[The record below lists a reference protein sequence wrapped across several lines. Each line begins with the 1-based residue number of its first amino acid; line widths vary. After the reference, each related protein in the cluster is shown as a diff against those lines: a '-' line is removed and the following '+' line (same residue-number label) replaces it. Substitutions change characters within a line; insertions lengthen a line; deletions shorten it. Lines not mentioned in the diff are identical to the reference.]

1 MIDDACDELKHC
13 TRLRQ
18 LLGIVLQFGNR
29 LNTAGKSRQNKAGA
43 FTLDSLLKLSQA
55 KAFDK
60 KTTFLHYVV
69 MIVHRNS
76 ELLLNFTDDLPTCM
90 RADKIYWDQC
100 LQDLEEVEN
109 QLENVRRISL
119 YEAKARKFNL
129 QKRKTKDDD
138 DDSIGDLELSLE
150 QEVEALRA
158 TPTGLFTLSAIK
170 QVSALRDKVES
181 TRKKFVRV
189 LEYFGEDKDSMQPHE
204 LFHIFCVFG
213 RDFNKAKEEAFASM
227 KKKQRE
233 ERKQAGKNQQ
243 QTATNGVRGKP
254 PSVPER
260 NTLRASNLQPSMSKV
275 ITDLR
280 GTAKQPQQRPTTA
293 VAQKD
298 KVLHQAS
305 NVSDHRRTL
314 QTRADVQTHHE
325 YSTQRGEAAMSKFS
339 RGPSTIPDAY
349 GGRSPRLQQET
360 SQFHDSDLRSTG
372 KQPQQRPTAALT
384 QKGKV
389 LSHASIV
396 SDHRRTLQTRADIQ
410 THHEYSTQ
418 RGEAAT
424 SKISRAP
431 STIPDAYGLGQ
442 PNSQSPIS
450 GGHSPRLQQETSQFY
465 DSPNVGSQPQPGPV
479 QAMSAAE
486 SLRQKARN
494 RSQRVQTVASRPT
507 PVASNVS
514 TSESRSPR
522 SSPNSSPEDNNSS
535 HSEMVMGSS
544 ASASS
549 RASMR
554 HRRMQAI
561 KRINASKTSQSRN
574 DWGSSS
580 QVSTY

>member
-325 YSTQRGEAAMSKFS
+325 YSTQRGEAA
-339 RGPSTIPDAY
+339 
-349 GGRSPRLQQET
+349 
-360 SQFHDSDLRSTG
+360 
-372 KQPQQRPTAALT
+372 
-384 QKGKV
+384 
-389 LSHASIV
+389 
-396 SDHRRTLQTRADIQ
+396 
-410 THHEYSTQ
+410 
-418 RGEAAT
+418 T